1 MWNTIQ
7 NPSLNS
13 YYQFID
19 HKGHLERM
27 MIMKPEIDTATPFIP
42 KFFQNH
48 AGSIF
53 SSYEKRR
60 QINLDNKYLYN
71 KFYQINLHPSRYSK
85 EKNIPSRCPAFESL
99 TYNKKK
105 YYQNIDTENKKL
117 KKRFINTRPVVNY
130 KKFERDFQRSLG
142 YKKNISNTSDNKF
155 PNLRFATFHNFQKK
169 IMNILENDE
178 VDVNKKS
185 LILKKMKIN
194 DDFYKRPMSASVKFN
209 NSKKLFSNYNKNTN
223 KSINIKYEHKKNSH
237 NYNSQSSLFDK
248 SNSINQIDNQV
259 KKDVWLD

>member
-1 MWNTIQ
+1 MWNTIH

-13 YYQFID
+13 YYKFID

-27 MIMKPEIDTATPFIP
+27 LIMKPEIDTTTPFVP

-60 QINLDNKYLYN
+60 QINIDNRYLYN

-105 YYQNIDTENKKL
+105 YYRNIDTENKKL
-117 KKRFINTRPVVNY
+117 KKRFIDTRPVVNY
-130 KKFERDFQRSLG
+130 KKFERDYQRSLG
-142 YKKNISNTSDNKF
+142 YKKNISNTNDNKF
-155 PNLRFATFHNFQKK
+155 PCLKFDTFHNFQKK
-169 IMNILENDE
+169 IMNIIEND
-178 VDVNKKS
+178 DIDINKRS
-185 LILKKMKIN
+185 YLKKYKIS
-194 DDFYKRPMSASVKFN
+194 DDLFKRPMSASVKFN
-209 NSKKLFSNYNKNTN
+209 NSKKLFSNYNKN
-223 KSINIKYEHKKNSH
+223 KDKYSNIRYELKKNSQ
-237 NYNSQSSLFDK
+237 NYSQSSFFDK
-248 SNSINQIDNQV
+248 NNSISQNNNQE
-259 KKDVWLD
+259 KKEIWLD